1 LALRYAATTHLGD
14 DVKKRKVAVIFVAA
28 VLVLA
33 LAAVGA
39 GLYIVNRSD
48 NPVETITR
56 KAIGGGGGASDS
68 NTISIYAPS
77 ELSKPLERITST
89 FQQEQPGTTFQ
100 FTLGPT
106 SQLSKR
112 VRDGEKPSL
121 YIDTTSAVGQVPAN
135 TRRGTEPVA
144 FGYDGVQLAVKR
156 DNPKKVKGLDGF
168 AGSPDITTGICAPEL
183 LCGRAGAQALQRAG
197 ITASP
202 TIVTSNIDELTE
214 GVKTGRIDA
223 VLLLRTDLR
232 RVLKG
237 IATPALPAQS
247 NYRVDYQMLQLKTGG
262 PSDLFVQWLQGSPSA
277 RQILRLSG
285 MLSFYE

>member
-1 LALRYAATTHLGD
+1 
-14 DVKKRKVAVIFVAA
+14 VKRRMLAVIVVAS
-28 VLVLA
+28 VLVLV

-39 GLYIVNRSD
+39 GLWVVNRTD

-56 KAIGGGGGASDS
+56 GGAGKPTDT

-100 FTLGPT
+100 FTLGP
-106 SQLSKR
+106 SSELAKR

-121 YIDTTSAVGQVPAN
+121 YIDTTSAIGQVQASAKPA
-135 TRRGTEPVA
+135 TAPA
-144 FGYDGVQLAVKR
+144 PFGYDGVQLAVRK
-156 DNPKKVKGLDGF
+156 DNPKQVKDLGGF
-168 AGSPDITTGICAPEL
+168 ASGSPITTGICAPEL

-197 ITASP
+197 VTAAP
-202 TIVTSNIDELTE
+202 TIVTGNIDELAD

-223 VLLLRTDLR
+223 VLLLRSELR
-232 RVLKG
+232 RVLTS
-237 IATPALPAQS
+237 IATPALPAPSQ
-247 NYRVDYQMLQLKTGG
+247 YRVDYQTMQLKTGG
-262 PSDLFVQWLQGSPSA
+262 PGDQFIQWLQGSPNA

-285 MLSFYE
+285 MLSFYEN